1 MIIHR
6 AIISATSK
14 PVIFYTLFCYNVPF
28 FNINRI
34 SIAAWSLDCKSEAN
48 WYWKLVNTNFFQTNF
63 PRRYLLY
70 IVDVFGSINLPN
82 IMIYFFLYIYFVNI
96 FLIRHWIG
104 FSRVHILMACE
115 QWRCRLQIYSAGSVS
130 LRLTICLRTFICVH
144 IWSICSTYDRTC
156 DCWEN

>member
-70 IVDVFGSINLPN
+70 IVDVFESINLPN
-82 IMIYFFLYIYFVNI
+82 IMIYFFFIYIFCQYFFNTPLDRIQSSSYPDGLWTVAVSPADLFCRKCLITVNNL
-96 FLIRHWIG
+96 FAYVHMCTHLIY
-104 FSRVHILMACE
+104 M
-115 QWRCRLQIYSAGSVS
+115 
-130 LRLTICLRTFICVH
+130 
-144 IWSICSTYDRTC
+144 
-156 DCWEN
+156 